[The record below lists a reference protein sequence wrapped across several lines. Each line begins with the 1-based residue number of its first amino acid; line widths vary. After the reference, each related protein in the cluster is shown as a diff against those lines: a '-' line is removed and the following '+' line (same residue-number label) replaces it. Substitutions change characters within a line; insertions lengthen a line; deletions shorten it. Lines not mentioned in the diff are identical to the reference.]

1 MSRADRGSILRRPTD
16 TLEEFERLL
25 HLGLGRAVLF
35 LRAHDATPYREA
47 LVRACVHELRAAIYA
62 QGSRAL
68 GAVVLDRWGRH
79 ADEHD
84 LVNAA
89 TDLLAETDDDRLVSY
104 LRIFRKR
111 AFPLDPGPLLPLV
124 RHPSRR
130 VSAAAFTSH
139 AVAHEPLHR
148 RPHPRSLHPPLVQEN
163 VLVER
168 HTPASGQG
176 LPTSTLQ
183 GEQRVFELLWP
194 LHVHGPLKSGTLRR
208 HCSTSC
214 CGPPQSR
221 VVRRSSRVRALRCVG
236 VRARVRVQQSGR

>member
-1 MSRADRGSILRRPTD
+1 VSRADRGSILRRPTD

-168 HTPASGQG
+168 HTPAER
-176 LPTSTLQ
+176 P
-183 GEQRVFELLWP
+183 
-194 LHVHGPLKSGTLRR
+194 
-208 HCSTSC
+208 
-214 CGPPQSR
+214 GPPNQHAPR
-221 VVRRSSRVRALRCVG
+221 RATCVRAPLAAPCSWPAQEWHSPSPLFYKLLRATSVARSSAV
-236 VRARVRVQQSGR
+236 